1 MVAYTASTCKRQTRL
16 HFTHGEIVGNSNQFT
31 VTDFRTGQSTVHR
44 PPGGDDYCGLMKT
57 FVEAVRMKRQ
67 DLLGID
73 VTDIL
78 KSHLTTFATE
88 RSRKTG
94 TVVDYSEFE
103 NVARCAWNGS
113 VQNSTTV
120 DTH

>member
-1 MVAYTASTCKRQTRL
+1 
-16 HFTHGEIVGNSNQFT
+16 

-44 PPGGDDYCGLMKT
+44 PPGGDDYCSLMKT

-67 DLLGID
+67 GLLGID

-78 KSHLTTFATE
+78 KSHLTTFAAE
-88 RSRKTG
+88 HSRKTG
-94 TVVDYSEFE
+94 TVVDCSEFE
-103 NVARCAWNGS
+103 NVARCAWNGG
-113 VQNSTTV
+113 VQNPTAS